1 MRPSFSRLA
10 VLAPVMGLVL
20 IGVASVAFSWGVNAG
35 GSHATLAS
43 PAIPRPAARG
53 SAAPGGAAPGA
64 AAPGAAG
71 PNRGNPGFGAA
82 PGLAIGTVASKT
94 NSAIIVTTVSGQTV
108 TVNVSASTTY
118 SSRGGAAAT
127 LASVVVGGRI
137 VVQGTPNAD
146 GSINATH
153 IQIGAGGR
161 GFGGG
166 FGRGSGGGPGLP
178 TPVPSTGPVGPT
190 T

>member
-53 SAAPGGAAPGA
+53 SAAPGA

-161 GFGGG
+161 GFG
-166 FGRGSGGGPGLP
+166 RGSGGGPGLP